1 MARGTIVRKNVRCC
15 REIAYLLA
23 QGASCIIVNGTDGT
37 THNLPT
43 PSTVTAA
50 ALERQTEI
58 EKSLAARR
66 RTIDYQ
72 QVMSWSSDV
81 FAEKA
86 GLPSPKSIGGEKFM
100 LSLSG
105 ATLIRALDL
114 DCASLTTSAFA
125 CSVKPEFA
133 IRLAIR
139 LLLIAAQGEDKV
151 PTLPAK

>member
-1 MARGTIVRKNVRCC
+1 MPRGKIERKNVRCC

-23 QGASCIIVNGTDGT
+23 QGASCIIVNGT
-37 THNLPT
+37 HNLPT

-50 ALERQTEI
+50 ALERQAEI
-58 EKSLAARR
+58 EKSLAARGY
-66 RTIDYQ
+66 TIDYQ

-86 GLPSPKSIGGEKFM
+86 GLPSPKSIGGDKFI

-114 DCASLTTSAFA
+114 DCASLTMSAFA

-139 LLLIAAQGEDKV
+139 LLLLSAEGDDKV
-151 PTLPAK
+151 PKLPAK

>member
-1 MARGTIVRKNVRCC
+1 MARGKVVRKNVRCC
-15 REIAYLLA
+15 REVAYLLA
-23 QGASCIIVNGTDGT
+23 QGASCIIVNGTET
-37 THNLPT
+37 YNLPT
-43 PSTVTAA
+43 TSTVVAA

-66 RTIDYQ
+66 YTIDYQ

-86 GLPSPKSIGGEKFM
+86 GLPSPKSIGGEKFI

-125 CSVKPEFA
+125 VSVKPEFA

-139 LLLIAAQGEDKV
+139 LLLLAAQGEDKV

>member
-1 MARGTIVRKNVRCC
+1 MARGQVVRKNVRCC
-15 REIAYLLA
+15 REVAYLLA
-23 QGASCIIVNGTDGT
+23 QGASCIIVNGTDQ

-43 PSTVTAA
+43 PRTVVAA
-50 ALERQTEI
+50 SLERQTEI

-66 RTIDYQ
+66 HTIDYQ

-86 GLPSPKSIGGEKFM
+86 GLPSPKSIGGEKFI

-114 DCASLTTSAFA
+114 DCASLTTSSFT
-125 CSVKPEFA
+125 CFVKPEFA

-139 LLLIAAQGEDKV
+139 LLLLAAQGEDKV

>member
-1 MARGTIVRKNVRCC
+1 MARGQVARKNVRCC
-15 REIAYLLA
+15 REVAYLLA
-23 QGASCIIVNGTDGT
+23 QGASCIIVNGTDKT
-37 THNLPT
+37 YNLPT

-86 GLPSPKSIGGEKFM
+86 GLPSPKSIGGDKFI

-114 DCASLTTSAFA
+114 DCASLTTSAFE
-125 CSVKPEFA
+125 CSVKAEFA

-139 LLLIAAQGEDKV
+139 LLLLSAQGDDKV